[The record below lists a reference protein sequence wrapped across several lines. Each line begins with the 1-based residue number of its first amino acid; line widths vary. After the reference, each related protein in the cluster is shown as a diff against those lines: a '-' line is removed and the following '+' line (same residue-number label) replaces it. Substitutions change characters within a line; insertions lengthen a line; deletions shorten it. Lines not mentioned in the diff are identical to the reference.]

1 MIGGWCRGES
11 VFDFIKAIETHVALR
26 GLGTPSGERI
36 EWKLRDV
43 TYEGQGNASFGVCA
57 YS

>member
-1 MIGGWCRGES
+1 MIGGLCRGES
-11 VFDFIKAIETHVALR
+11 VFDFIKAVGRYVALR
-26 GLGTPSGERI
+26 GLGTPSGNKI

-43 TYEGQGNASFGVCA
+43 TYEGQDNASFWVCA